1 VYVGKQLIGG
11 GLKMKLLGF
20 LLALATAFTIACNDR
35 STTYREDSAVGTS
48 GAADTIS
55 SADKDFIH
63 DLSIAGKAEVE
74 LGKMAMDNS
83 ANADVKK
90 FAQMMI
96 EDHTK
101 AAEKLGAVASQHN
114 IPKPVLLDEKHT
126 ELRDKLSKLK
136 GPEFD
141 REYMDAMVAGHE
153 GVLDKVES
161 RVDKTGTA
169 EWRKE
174 LAAWI
179 AGKKGRNPEELPAVV
194 AETSSD
200 PATMSIN
207 QWAAS
212 AYPTVYSHLIAAK
225 NLEDAVDKRAARS
238 Q

>member
-1 VYVGKQLIGG
+1 
-11 GLKMKLLGF
+11 MKLAGF
-20 LLALATAFTIACNDR
+20 LLALATSFTIACNDR
-35 STTYREDSAVGTS
+35 STTYPEDSAVGTS
-48 GAADTIS
+48 GAADKVS
-55 SADKDFIH
+55 SADKDFVH
-63 DLSIAGKAEVE
+63 DLSIAGKTEVA
-74 LGKMAMDNS
+74 LGKIALENS

-126 ELRDKLSKLK
+126 ALRDKLAKLK
-136 GPEFD
+136 GGEFD
-141 REYMDAMVAGHE
+141 REYMDAMVTGHE

-161 RVDKTGTA
+161 RVDKTGVA

-174 LAAWI
+174 LANWVT
-179 AGKKGRNPEELPAVV
+179 GKKGREPEELPAVV

-200 PATMSIN
+200 PVTMSIN

-212 AYPTVYSHLIAAK
+212 AYPTVYKHLMAAK
-225 NLEDAVDKRAARS
+225 SLEDAVDKRAPSRT

>member
-1 VYVGKQLIGG
+1 
-11 GLKMKLLGF
+11 MKLAAV
-20 LLALATAFTIACNDR
+20 LLALATSFAIACTDR
-35 STTYREDSAVGTS
+35 STTYPEDSAVGTS
-48 GAADTIS
+48 GAADKVS
-55 SADKDFIH
+55 SADKDFIK
-63 DLSIAGKAEVE
+63 DLSIAGKTEVE
-74 LGKMAMDNS
+74 LGKMAMENS

-90 FAQMMI
+90 FAQMMVD
-96 EDHTK
+96 DHTK

-126 ELRDKLSKLK
+126 ALRDKLAKLK
-136 GPEFD
+136 GAEFD

-161 RVDKTGTA
+161 RVDKTGVA

-179 AGKKGRNPEELPAVV
+179 AGKKGRAPEALPAVV

-207 QWAAS
+207 QWAAG
-212 AYPTVYSHLIAAK
+212 AYPTVYKHLIAAK
-225 NLEDAVDKRAARS
+225 NLEDAVDKRASSRT